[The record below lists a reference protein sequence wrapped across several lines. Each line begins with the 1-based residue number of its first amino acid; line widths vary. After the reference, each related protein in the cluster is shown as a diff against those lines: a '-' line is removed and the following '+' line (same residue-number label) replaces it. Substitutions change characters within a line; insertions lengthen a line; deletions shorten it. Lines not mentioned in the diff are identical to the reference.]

1 MSIKHGIAYNTGKD
15 IVEGFEDF
23 GEMGQTRFIANH
35 AIAFM
40 VRGLA
45 SKWKQPIGYFLSS
58 GPIKAKILQSL
69 TKMCISKLE
78 GTGLNVVALICD
90 QGSNNRSFLQGLE
103 KVSVNQPYIRHN
115 DKNIFVFYDP
125 PHLLKNIRNN
135 LKKGNFYV
143 DGKLVNWQHIVDF
156 YHFDKSH
163 EIRLALKLTDK
174 HINLP
179 PFTSM
184 RVNLAAQVLSHS
196 VAAGISF
203 LVRAGIMP
211 ESARSTAQFVEHFDV
226 LFNTFNS
233 RTIKSSK
240 TLQNAFNE
248 HQVGIRLSCRI
259 V

>member
-1 MSIKHGIAYNTGKD
+1 
-15 IVEGFEDF
+15 
-23 GEMGQTRFIANH
+23 
-35 AIAFM
+35 
-40 VRGLA
+40 
-45 SKWKQPIGYFLSS
+45 
-58 GPIKAKILQSL
+58 
-69 TKMCISKLE
+69 MCISKLE

-125 PHLLKNIRNN
+125 SHLLKNICNN
-135 LKKGNFYV
+135 LKKGNLYV
-143 DGKLVNWQHIVDF
+143 DGKLVSWQHIVDF

-163 EIRLALKLTDK
+163 EIQLAPKLTDK

-196 VAAGISF
+196 VAAEISF
-203 LVRAGIMP
+203 LVRARIMP
-211 ESARSTAQFVEHFDV
+211 ESAISTAQFVEHFDV

-233 RTIKSSK
+233 QTIKSFK
-240 TLQNAFNE
+240 TLQNAFNDTM
-248 HQVGIRLSCRI
+248 GIRLSCKI